1 VIVVDASALVDVLTR
16 PTDAAQLRLV
26 LAKSDLH
33 APAMLD
39 YEVVSALRR
48 RTLRL
53 QLSATRAQDALTDF
67 EDLSIRRWPLLDG
80 LRRRVFSLRDSFTA
94 YDASYV
100 ALAEALECPLVTR
113 DQRLA
118 RAARELVEVEVG

>member
-1 VIVVDASALVDVLTR
+1 MIVVDASALVDVLTR

-53 QLSATRAQDALTDF
+53 ELSVTRAQDALTDF

>member
-1 VIVVDASALVDVLTR
+1 M
-16 PTDAAQLRLV
+16 
-26 LAKSDLH
+26 LAKADLH

-39 YEVVSALRR
+39 YEVVSGLRH

-53 QLSATRAQDALTDF
+53 ELSATRAQDALTDF

-80 LRRRVFSLRDSFTA
+80 LRRRVFSLRDVFTA

-113 DQRLA
+113 DLSLA
-118 RAARELVEVEVG
+118 RAARDLVEVEVG